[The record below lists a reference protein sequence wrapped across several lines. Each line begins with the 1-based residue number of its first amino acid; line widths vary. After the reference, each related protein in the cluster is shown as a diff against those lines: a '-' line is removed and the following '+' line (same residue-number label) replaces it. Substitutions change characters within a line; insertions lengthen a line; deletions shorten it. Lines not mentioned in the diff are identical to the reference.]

1 MVDDAPVTKATG
13 KSLGDWSVI
22 LDERGARRLLHKEIA
37 RIVHDDF
44 DVPGWRSQMVTGDG
58 LHLSQACRWACPL
71 GRGDRQAVQQGRHRA
86 VEELLAGVPVRAL
99 NRAPPRPS
107 RSDPRCFSLCRP
119 AGLRVDSVPVPGWS
133 RIVRST
139 LGVRV
144 EPVGDGFTI
153 IDFTAYRRLCNR
165 VDGHA
170 T

>member
-1 MVDDAPVTKATG
+1 
-13 KSLGDWSVI
+13 
-22 LDERGARRLLHKEIA
+22 
-37 RIVHDDF
+37 
-44 DVPGWRSQMVTGDG
+44 
-58 LHLSQACRWACPL
+58 
-71 GRGDRQAVQQGRHRA
+71 
-86 VEELLAGVPVRAL
+86 
-99 NRAPPRPS
+99 
-107 RSDPRCFSLCRP
+107 
-119 AGLRVDSVPVPGWS
+119 VDSVPVPGWS